1 MLSDRI
7 GFVRVVL
14 AFFLNGAPS
23 PLARSI
29 CHFLG
34 GYIVFSSIPLENLDR
49 TGFNASA
56 IRDTR
61 IPINSHHSAVYS
73 NRDLFF
79 SPCRIGC
86 FYFFVFCGLFILA
99 WTPYVMKVFSI
110 GMVVFTYYLLI
121 SWKVWIDRHSYLT
134 TYQITYYINCLRL
147 RAMR

>member
-1 MLSDRI
+1 MFSYRI

-14 AFFLNGAPS
+14 AFFFNGAPS
-23 PLARSI
+23 PLARCI

-34 GYIVFSSIPLENLDR
+34 RYIVFSSIPLENLDG

-56 IRDTR
+56 ISNTC
-61 IPINSHHSAVYS
+61 IPIYSHHSAVYS

-99 WTPYVMKVFSI
+99 WSPYEMKVFSI
-110 GMVVFTYYLLI
+110 GMVMFAYYLLI
-121 SWKVWIDRHSYLT
+121 SWKVWINWHSYLRT
-134 TYQITYYINCLRL
+134 IKLHII
-147 RAMR
+147 